1 MDTKKLG
8 SAEQLRDSDIKL
20 IRNMYGCGKYQ
31 KYFFKHFIT
40 IQSYHCLDMNY
51 TTPPPPP
58 CKNKISDAT
67 CNKYKGWGI
76 CTGYY
81 ENYMTLYCPLACGKC

>member
-1 MDTKKLG
+1 MVAVSFMKSIFCQAWFK
-8 SAEQLRDSDIKL
+8 SPYF
-20 IRNMYGCGKYQ
+20 YG
-31 KYFFKHFIT
+31 
-40 IQSYHCLDMNY
+40 LDMNY